1 MLVALAM
8 RKPSANNLMMR
19 HFVKVVIEPAL
30 RRTAARDTKMRKL
43 VKNVVTITKKNK
55 GFAFLKNR
63 ESEAHRIR

>member
-8 RKPSANNLMMR
+8 RKPSAKNLTMR
-19 HFVKVVIEPAL
+19 QFVKVVVEPIL
-30 RRTAARDTKMRKL
+30 KRTSAREIRIRKF